1 MYRNLLGILAV
12 FGLAILLVGLTF
24 SSTQETRADYVFVN
38 GTEPKT
44 LDPQKMT
51 GQPEG
56 RIGDAVFEGL
66 TFRDNETLKP
76 VPGSAVSWE
85 TTPDGKRWT
94 FRMRPGIRWSNG
106 DPVTAHDF
114 VYAWKRL
121 QEPSV
126 ASEYAYLLHFVRH
139 AEAYNSYAGH
149 VKSLRGDPEAEKEA
163 AREGLVRGLRA
174 LAAANPKGIA
184 VADFSAFADARH
196 LRDAVVGTKDPGILG
211 ALAKENGTFTAAE
224 AEALAVALEAEATR
238 REQAHAA
245 AVAHFGVDE
254 GVFAPEPDVFV
265 VELNQFVPYFLELT
279 AFYPTFPVHRPTV
292 TRWPNDWFLPGRI
305 VSNGPFLLESW
316 RVNSKIRLRK
326 NPDYWAAD
334 QVSLET
340 VEALSLENRT
350 TAFNLYVSG
359 EVDWGPT
366 GYPPDLIDVVRK
378 RPDYYSGPGM
388 IVYFY
393 RFNCTKKPLDDA
405 RVRRALSLAFD
416 RTTLVEKV
424 TRAGQVPATTVVAP
438 GIPGYRSPESRM
450 GHDPAAARRLLA
462 EAGFPEGRGF
472 PRLAILHNTD
482 EGHKKVAEYIANQ
495 FRETLGIEVNAVNQ
509 EWQSYQESVRRFN
522 YDIARAGWI
531 GDYRDPNTFLDM
543 WITKGGNNQTGWG
556 DPFYDRLIQL
566 AADPLGVPSL
576 PAADREALFAR
587 FKEKDEASR
596 LLAQVEAAGAT
607 EERIQRALA
616 LRLHLFREAEAILV
630 QEAFPILPI
639 YFYVVT
645 GVVSPRVEGFHT
657 KVRDDDGSMIPNLQ
671 DLHPFRDVRMRPAGP
686 EKP

>member
-1 MYRNLLGILAV
+1 MYRNLFGILAV
-12 FGLAILLVGLTF
+12 FALAFVLVGLTF
-24 SSTQETRADYVFVN
+24 SSTKETRADYVFVN

-56 RIGDAVFEGL
+56 RIGDAIFEGL

-76 VPGSAVSWE
+76 VPGSALSWE
-85 TTPDGKRWT
+85 TSADGKRWT

-121 QEPSV
+121 QEPTV
-126 ASEYAYLLHFVRH
+126 ASEYAYLLHFIRH
-139 AEAYNSYAGH
+139 AEAYNTYAAHG
-149 VKSLRGDPEAEKEA
+149 KALRGDPKGDSAVK
-163 AREGLVRGLRA
+163 REGVVAGLRA
-174 LAAANPKGIA
+174 LAAKKPSGLS
-184 VADFSAFADARH
+184 VADFTAFSDERH
-196 LRDAVVGTKDPGILG
+196 LRDAVVGTKDPTILG
-211 ALAKENGTFTAAE
+211 TLARESGTLSAAEVDALAA
-224 AEALAVALEAEATR
+224 ALESEGAR
-238 REQAHAA
+238 RVAAHAD
-245 AVAHFGVDE
+245 AVAHFGVDQ
-254 GVFAPEPDVFV
+254 GVFAPSDDVFV

-292 TRWPNDWFLPGRI
+292 ARWPNDWFLPGRI

-316 RVNSKIRLRK
+316 RVNSKIRMRK
-326 NPDYWAAD
+326 NPGYWAAD
-334 QVSLET
+334 KVSLET
-340 VEALSLENRT
+340 VDALSLENRT
-350 TAFNLYVSG
+350 TSLNLYLSG
-359 EVDWGPT
+359 EVDWGPS
-366 GYPPDLIDVVRK
+366 GYPPDLIDVVKK

-405 RVRRALSLAFD
+405 RVRRALGLAFD
-416 RTTLVEKV
+416 RKLLVEDV
-424 TRAGQVPATTVVAP
+424 TRAGQIPATTVVAP

-450 GHDPAAARRLLA
+450 GYDVAEARRLLA

-472 PRLAILHNTD
+472 PKLAILFNTD

-495 FRETLGIEVNAVNQ
+495 FRGALGIEVNAVNQ

-566 AADPLGVPSL
+566 AADPLGVPAL
-576 PAADREALFAR
+576 PKAERDALFGR
-587 FKEKDEASR
+587 FREKEEAAR
-596 LLAQVEAAGAT
+596 LLAQVEAASGPD
-607 EERIQRALA
+607 ERIQRALA
-616 LRLHLFREAEAILV
+616 LRLQLFREAEAILV
-630 QEAFPILPI
+630 QEGFPILPI

-645 GVVSPRVEGFHT
+645 GLVSPRVEGFHT

-671 DLHPFRDVRMRPAGP
+671 DLHPFRDVRMRQTDSGNP
-686 EKP
+686 